1 MIRDLAR
8 SDPDE
13 AEAYL
18 DTHQEAWEE
27 LAERNPHDAADILE
41 AIDEEG
47 AANLLRD
54 LDVDDAGDVLDE
66 MRPEAAADILQEL
79 EPARAAALVSE
90 METDQA
96 VDVIGALDA
105 ADRTAVLAA
114 LNATTADEIERLL
127 AFAADTAGGM
137 MTTDIASLPVGMTTG
152 EAIET
157 LRRLHEDLGSNLT
170 YVYAVDDDDR
180 LLGVVSFRDL
190 VFARPGSGLEEVM
203 EPHVVSVRTD
213 TDREQVVEL
222 VQRYRLMAIPVVDTD
237 QRLVGM
243 VKMAEALDAIQAEA
257 SEDMAVMFGA
267 GEAESVFTPVS
278 ESVRRRLP
286 WNIFNLVAG
295 FVTVFVVAQ
304 YQDTLATYSLLAAFM
319 PLVAGLS
326 GNSGAQAIAV
336 TIRSLAV
343 GELPPGREWRAI
355 RRELAIGLIR
365 GLILATIG
373 ALVAAAAVVLLGGSA
388 DGLTPG
394 NLAVIVWIS
403 TIVGLMTA
411 ALAGASIPLLL
422 RRLGQDPALASNIFL
437 TMITDAVGFGV
448 FLFTATWLL

>member
-1 MIRDLAR
+1 
-8 SDPDE
+8 
-13 AEAYL
+13 
-18 DTHQEAWEE
+18 
-27 LAERNPHDAADILE
+27 
-41 AIDEEG
+41 
-47 AANLLRD
+47 
-54 LDVDDAGDVLDE
+54 
-66 MRPEAAADILQEL
+66 
-79 EPARAAALVSE
+79 
-90 METDQA
+90 
-96 VDVIGALDA
+96 
-105 ADRTAVLAA
+105 
-114 LNATTADEIERLL
+114 
-127 AFAADTAGGM
+127 
-137 MTTDIASLPVGMTTG
+137 
-152 EAIET
+152 
-157 LRRLHEDLGSNLT
+157 
-170 YVYAVDDDDR
+170 
-180 LLGVVSFRDL
+180 
-190 VFARPGSGLEEVM
+190 
-203 EPHVVSVRTD
+203 
-213 TDREQVVEL
+213 
-222 VQRYRLMAIPVVDTD
+222 
-237 QRLVGM
+237 M

-304 YQDTLATYSLLAAFM
+304 YEDTLASYSLLAAFM

-373 ALVAAAAVVLLGGSA
+373 ALLAAAAVVLLGGSA
-388 DGLTPG
+388 DGLAPG
-394 NLAVIVWIS
+394 DLAVIVWIS
-403 TIVGLMTA
+403 TIIGLMTA
-411 ALAGASIPLLL
+411 ALVGASIPLLL